1 MMVEILT
8 PRMKHGDH
16 ADLGAQMPGIGRRH
30 PQGFGCGLEQ
40 DRIDRRL
47 VLEGDLGDLGWEG
60 EDHVEVW
67 DRQQLSLPLGQPLG
81 AG

>member
-1 MMVEILT
+1 
-8 PRMKHGDH
+8 MKHGDH
-16 ADLGAQMPGIGRRH
+16 ADLGAQMRGIGCRH
-30 PQGFGCGLEQ
+30 TQGFRCGLEQ
-40 DRIDRRL
+40 DRIDHRL
-47 VLEGDLGDLGWEG
+47 VLEGDLSDLGRDG